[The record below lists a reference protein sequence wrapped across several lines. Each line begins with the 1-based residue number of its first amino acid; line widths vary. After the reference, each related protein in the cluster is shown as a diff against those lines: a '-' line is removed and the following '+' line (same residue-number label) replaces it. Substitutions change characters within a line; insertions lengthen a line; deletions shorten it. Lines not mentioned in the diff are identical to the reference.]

1 MCSVVA
7 AKRRNYDLSGSTG
20 YCTSADF
27 KFEHRDADE
36 IFREF
41 FGGQDPFEAFFGNKD
56 PFKAFFANTGN
67 VAFGVL
73 FVARLIA
80 KFHYTDTDT
89 DPTRTG
95 PDQTKSAHI
104 VGDELNFT
112 TRTRTRTR
120 HGPHRTRTDPHGL
133 FLRRNSVGSVWVR
146 SSPCSG
152 I

>member
-1 MCSVVA
+1 VCSVVA

-56 PFKAFFANTGN
+56 PFEAFFANTGN

-80 KFHYTDTDT
+80 KFHYKDTDT

-95 PDQTKSAHI
+95 PDQT
-104 VGDELNFT
+104 
-112 TRTRTRTR
+112 
-120 HGPHRTRTDPHGL
+120 
-133 FLRRNSVGSVWVR
+133 VR
-146 SSPCSG
+146 
-152 I
+152 